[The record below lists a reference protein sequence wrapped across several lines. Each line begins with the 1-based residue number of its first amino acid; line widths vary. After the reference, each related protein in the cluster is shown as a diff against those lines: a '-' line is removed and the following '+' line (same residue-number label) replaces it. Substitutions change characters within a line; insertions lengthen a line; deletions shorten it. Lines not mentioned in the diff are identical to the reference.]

1 MGNIPW
7 LSLKKMIENP
17 SVKNRLLSPKPL
29 RIQFWWALHR
39 LTYFWRSKPDFL
51 IVGVMKGGTTSLFR
65 YLSKHPQVL
74 PPFRKEIKYFDCNY
88 FKGKH
93 WYQAHFPLK
102 KKFRDGSKLT
112 GEATPYYIFH
122 PEAPERIV
130 ELLPD
135 AKIIILLRNPVDR
148 AYSHYQ
154 HMVRVGREPLSFEEA
169 IIAESERLT
178 GEAKMISEDPHYP
191 TYRHL
196 QYSYLGRGEYLQQIK
211 LWHRLFPKEQ
221 IMILKSED
229 LYKATSETVKRAQ
242 GFLGIRSWE
251 PENAYGVFK
260 EGSYLPMQAETREKL
275 LVRFKSHNEA
285 LYAYL
290 DIDFGWE

>member
-1 MGNIPW
+1 
-7 LSLKKMIENP
+7 MIENP
-17 SVKNRLLSPKPL
+17 SVKNGLLRKKPL
-29 RIQFWWALHR
+29 HLQVWWALHR
-39 LTYFWRSKPDFL
+39 LTYLWRKSPDFL

-88 FKGKH
+88 FKGAS

-102 KKFRDGSKLT
+102 KKFRGGSKLT

-122 PEAPERIV
+122 PTAPDRIASAM
-130 ELLPD
+130 PQ
-135 AKIIILLRNPVDR
+135 AKIIILLRNPINR

-169 IIAESERLT
+169 IAAEPERLLDEAEKIST
-178 GEAKMISEDPHYP
+178 GARYP

-196 QYSYLGRGEYLQQIK
+196 QYSYLGRGEYLAQIK
-211 LWHRLFPKEQ
+211 KWHDLFSKEKVL
-221 IMILKSED
+221 ILQSED
-229 LYKATSETVKRAQ
+229 LYQNTAETVQKAQ
-242 GFLGIRSWE
+242 EFLGISAWH

-260 EGSYLPMQAETREKL
+260 EGSYQPMQATTRDKL
-275 LVRFKSHNEA
+275 AAHFKIQNEA
-285 LYAYL
+285 LYDYL
-290 DIDFGWE
+290 GRDFSWE